1 MKKICVGLLSLLILY
16 GCKDETKTNKESL
29 INQNNLFIQ
38 GEGVSEQITLDTKN
52 TNYNFVAY
60 GNGSEFSILF
70 QSKEANPVQY
80 GQITLDQATK
90 HSSLDVLIRVADG
103 INCPPLLVCT
113 ENTSYDLESKD
124 GLNFIKINFKDA
136 PNFFLKPKNTES
148 SSIEFTRI
156 PVLINGQFSVNAPI
170 NWPVFQTQRFPKY
183 YAEGSFNFDGKAYDV
198 SSIDSPS
205 FQYENGELKSESI
218 SIHLKSSID
227 TLDLVITKRF
237 AISDQYN
244 NVLLNIYMENFISH
258 VLAVPNETWQD
269 EGNLIALDLNN
280 VNLVDRNSSNLKTLN
295 TNIKISRS
303 YAKLILSRN
312 KLSITPVDSSFI
324 TRTENDRKIYYISA
338 NINNEYAELQIIQEL
353 KGHVSVNFVIDGGDN
368 LTCGD
373 RSTAC
378 EGITFDEQRKNFT
391 FNNVK
396 LGSENLNGTVYFA
409 GVL

>member
-1 MKKICVGLLSLLILY
+1 MKKMCIGLLSLLILY
-16 GCKDETKTNKESL
+16 GCKDEAKTNKESL

-38 GEGVSEQITLDTKN
+38 GEGISEQITLDMKN
-52 TNYNFVAY
+52 MNYDFVAY
-60 GNGSEFSILF
+60 DNGADFSILF
-70 QSKEANPVQY
+70 QSKEGKPVQY

-90 HSSLDVLIRVADG
+90 HSSLDVLFRAADG
-103 INCPPLLVCT
+103 VNCPPLLVCT

-148 SSIEFTRI
+148 SSIEFTQI
-156 PVLINGQFSVNAPI
+156 PVLINGQFSVNAPM
-170 NWPVFQTQRFPKY
+170 NWPIFQTQRFPKY

-205 FQYENGELKSESI
+205 FRYENGELKSESI
-218 SIHLKSSID
+218 SIHFKSSID

-237 AISDQYN
+237 DISDQYD
-244 NVLLNIYMENFISH
+244 NVFVQIYNDDFSSSSLPIS
-258 VLAVPNETWQD
+258 NETWQD
-269 EGNLIALDLNN
+269 GGNLIQLGLLN
-280 VNLVDRNSSNLKTLN
+280 VGLADRNSTNLKTLN
-295 TNIKISRS
+295 ANIKIPRS
-303 YAKLILSRN
+303 YAKLTLSGN
-312 KLSITPVDSSFI
+312 KLLITPVDNPFMAK
-324 TRTENDRKIYYISA
+324 TENDRKIYFISA

-353 KGHVSVNFVIDGGDN
+353 KGHVSVNFAIDGGDN

-373 RSTAC
+373 RSSAC

-396 LGSENLNGTVYFA
+396 LGSENLNGKVYFA